1 MIKISVIIPVYNVEL
16 YLKEC
21 LDSIINQ
28 TLKNIEIICID
39 DNSTDNS
46 YNILLEYQKI
56 DNRIKIIKH
65 KENLGLGPARNSG
78 IRAAKGE
85 YIYFIDSDDYIS
97 TNYINSLYESAMKYK
112 SDMIGSSNLYIIS
125 KEKEIFPFFMFRIDE
140 WKEKYP
146 NNYLEGISHIGIKDL
161 LVESCEHLGVTAW
174 NKIYKRDFIIKNNLF
189 FMDIHSGEEDVDFYY
204 RILIN
209 EPSIAYNHSETY
221 FYRKREN
228 SLMEKAKTDID
239 IFKYSIEHYYY
250 TIDYCKN
257 KNIKLLEDLYIRLWE
272 SAIARFELIN
282 YKEESY
288 KYLYKFSKD
297 IHIKSNISKDL
308 YDKFINCKLFDSY
321 EDYIYSNNKILKL
334 NNHIHS
340 LENHIHSL
348 ENHIATVE
356 NYINTVENNINNNYQ
371 YFDNLIDEVRFENNI
386 IKLFG
391 LYAKRNYIA
400 IIMLGIKITIR
411 INNEKINKLAWWI
424 PIRKWRN
431 NFRNR
436 LIG

>member
-21 LDSIINQ
+21 LDSVINQ
-28 TLKNIEIICID
+28 TLKDIEIICID

-78 IRAAKGE
+78 IRKAKGE

-97 TNYINSLYESAMKYK
+97 TNYINSLYESAIKYNA
-112 SDMIGSSNLYIIS
+112 DIVGTSNIFIIS
-125 KEKEIFPFFMFRIDE
+125 IDNIIYPFEIFKIDE
-140 WKEKYP
+140 WKKIDP
-146 NNYLEGISHIGIKDL
+146 KFYLEGISNITIKNL
-161 LVESCEHLGVTAW
+161 LHNTQEYLAVMAW
-174 NKIYKRDFIIKNNLF
+174 NKIYKKDFIIKNNLF
-189 FMDIHSGEEDVDFYY
+189 FMDIHSGEEDIDFYY

-209 EPSIAYNHSETY
+209 EPLIAYNHSETY

-228 SLMEKAKTDID
+228 SLMEKARTDID

-272 SAIARFELIN
+272 SALSRFELIN
-282 YKEESY
+282 YKKESY
-288 KYLYKFSKD
+288 EYLYQFAKD
-297 IHIKSNISKDL
+297 IHIKSNISEDL
-308 YDKFINCKLFDSY
+308 YDKFINCKLFHTY
-321 EDYIYSNNKILKL
+321 EDYIYSNNKIVKL
-334 NNHIHS
+334 NNHINY
-340 LENHIHSL
+340 L
-348 ENHIATVE
+348 E
-356 NYINTVENNINNNYQ
+356 NYISNLENNISNLKNYISNLENNINNNYQ
-371 YFDNLIDEVRFENNI
+371 YLDNLIDEVRFENNI